1 MKYFFKK
8 LYIINMEKI
17 CKCIER
23 DIDSLINDIL
33 NTIDEENVTSG
44 GIISNIIYEVIN
56 GYTKENSLEKNK
68 TIILC
73 YYSSIDDAIR
83 ELDYDEEINENEL
96 FYIKLASYVIDFK
109 MSENPKIS
117 QYYLSP

>member
-1 MKYFFKK
+1 
-8 LYIINMEKI
+8 MEKI
-17 CKCIER
+17 CKCVER

-33 NTIDEENVTSG
+33 NTIDKENVTSG
-44 GIISNIIYEVIN
+44 GVISNIIYEVIN
-56 GYTKENSLEKNK
+56 GYTKENSLEKNR

-83 ELDYDEEINENEL
+83 ELDCDEEIDENEL

-109 MSENPKIS
+109 MSENPKMS